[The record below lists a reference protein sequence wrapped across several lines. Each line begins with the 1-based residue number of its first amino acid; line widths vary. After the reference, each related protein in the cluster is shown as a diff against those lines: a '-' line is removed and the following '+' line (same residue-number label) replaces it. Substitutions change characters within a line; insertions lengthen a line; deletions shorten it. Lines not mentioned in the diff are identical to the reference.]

1 MAKAILEFDLNEP
14 EDRQDHLRS
23 VNSLNMALAIW
34 DIVHNT
40 KKTLE
45 WSFDGKEM
53 DKYDALE
60 AVYEKI
66 HDILNEHNV
75 NIDQLIN

>member
-14 EDRQDHLRS
+14 EDRLDHLRS
-23 VNSLNMALAIW
+23 VNSFNMASAIW
-34 DIVHNT
+34 DIVYNT